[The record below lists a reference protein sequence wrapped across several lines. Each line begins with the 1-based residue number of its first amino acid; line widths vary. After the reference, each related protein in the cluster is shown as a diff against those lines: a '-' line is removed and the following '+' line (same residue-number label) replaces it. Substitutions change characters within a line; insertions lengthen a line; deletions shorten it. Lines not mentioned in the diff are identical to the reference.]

1 MASRASLAATLLAA
15 AGLFSIGVRPAQAV
29 IVEAGTIETNG
40 ILTTADR
47 FYFEVQAPGPI
58 EISISELTSPVK
70 IGRPSLRIYRDDGTL
85 DAADLLFSADAPAAG
100 SAATLNTAIAIGDY
114 VALVSEFTLAPGA
127 FGPLNPG
134 ALNPVGYDYEIGFS
148 DLASND
154 TRVTCIAH
162 GNLSGGFSTT
172 ERVAGGCAGFVAV
185 TEPAAIGL
193 LVVGMALIVGLH
205 ARVRRPV
212 ANHSTSRA

>member
-1 MASRASLAATLLAA
+1 MASRACLAA
-15 AGLFSIGVRPAQAV
+15 ALLATGLLAVSAQPARAV
-29 IVEAGTIETNG
+29 IVEAGAIETNG

-47 FYFEVQAPGPI
+47 FYFEVQASGPI
-58 EISISELTSPVK
+58 EITISELTSPVK
-70 IGRPSLRIYRDDGTL
+70 IGRPSLRIYQDDGTL

-100 SAATLNTAIAIGDY
+100 SAATLNTAIALGNY
-114 VALVSEFTLAPGA
+114 VALVSEFSLAAGV

-134 ALNPVGYDYEIGFS
+134 ALNPVAYDYEIGFS

-172 ERVAGGCAGFVAV
+172 ERVAGGCAGLVAV
-185 TEPAAIGL
+185 PEPAAIGL
-193 LVVGMALIVGLH
+193 LVVGMALLAGVH
-205 ARVRRPV
+205 ARVRRPA